1 MGLHDRNPARIRY
14 TSEGGIAIRLT
25 NKTGGN
31 SVKGQIVSL
40 SDTYDNSVM
49 TIPANGKMPCGV
61 MYEAGIAD
69 GSSCWVVIHGRAQV
83 LLKDGVAGV
92 RGYWLG
98 VSDTAGR
105 ADCLSDPG
113 SQTVYDREI
122 GHCME
127 AQTSGTDVLVFGILH
142 YN

>member
-1 MGLHDRNPARIRY
+1 MGLHDRNPARVRH

-25 NKTGGN
+25 NRTGGN
-31 SVKGQIVSL
+31 TVKGTVVSL
-40 SDTYDNSVM
+40 SSSYDNAVM
-49 TIPANGKMPCGV
+49 SSPGDSRFPCGV
-61 MYEAGIAD
+61 MYENGVSD
-69 GSSCWVVIHGRAQV
+69 GSECWVVVYGRAQV

-92 RGYWLG
+92 HGYWLG

-105 ADCLSDPG
+105 ADCISDPG
-113 SQTVYDREI
+113 SQTIHDREI

-127 AQTSGTDVLVFGILH
+127 SVSSGTNVLVYGILH